1 MTGVSLPGS
10 ARPGRPADEE
20 YADAYAD
27 GYAEGLRE
35 ALREMLQHAARGHTA
50 HELRFLIES
59 RLARIDEDVALK
71 RRSLLAPPR
80 RLPSTPMFRSS
91 PPASPA
97 AAAALSPVGAGESV
111 VVFEESADRALA
123 ILARSAAA
131 FPRVVAVGF
140 HRPAL
145 RGIAPEK
152 VRYYSVADGADGEPA
167 RPESILGQVAESM
180 NADGGALVYCD
191 ALEALATTIRA
202 EGAIKFVQWL
212 AAEAGRTGSGL
223 VVCVGPRSFSDQ
235 ERSTLRRLFARQL

>member
-1 MTGVSLPGS
+1 MSLPGP
-10 ARPGRPADEE
+10 ARPARAPDEE

-80 RLPSTPMFRSS
+80 RLPNTPMFRSS
-91 PPASPA
+91 AGPARSAPASPIA
-97 AAAALSPVGAGESV
+97 VARGESI
-111 VVFEESADRALA
+111 VVFEDAPERALTLVA
-123 ILARSAAA
+123 DSAAG
-131 FPRVVAVGF
+131 FPCVVAVGF
-140 HRPAL
+140 HRPAFRGVPPERL
-145 RGIAPEK
+145 R
-152 VRYYSVADGADGEPA
+152 YHSVADGPSGEPA
-167 RPESILGQVAESM
+167 HPESILGEVAESM
-180 NADGGALVYCD
+180 AGEGGALVYCD

-202 EGAIKFVQWL
+202 DGALKFVQWL

-223 VVCVGPRSFSDQ
+223 IVSVGPRSFADP
-235 ERSTLRRLFARQL
+235 ERSALRRLFARQL

>member
-1 MTGVSLPGS
+1 MSLPGG
-10 ARPGRPADEE
+10 ARPIRAADEE

-80 RLPSTPMFRSS
+80 RLPTTPMFRSS
-91 PPASPA
+91 GAPPPA
-97 AAAALSPVGAGESV
+97 AAAAPSAVARGESV
-111 VVFEESADRALA
+111 VVFEDAPERALSLVA
-123 ILARSAAA
+123 QSAGAY
-131 FPRVVAVGF
+131 PCVVAVGF

-145 RGIAPEK
+145 RGVPAEK
-152 VRYYSVADGADGEPA
+152 LRYYSVADGADGEPA

-180 NADGGALVYCD
+180 GADGGALVYCD

-202 EGAIKFVQWL
+202 DGALKFVQWL
-212 AAEAGRTGSGL
+212 AAEAARTGSGL
-223 VVCVGPRSFSDQ
+223 VVSVGPRSFADP
-235 ERSTLRRLFARQL
+235 ERSTLRRLFARQV